1 MGSARIS
8 SQFIRLKMEARSL
21 LSITIGGKS
30 NELPMMSVV
39 TFVHA
44 LKRKKMKLFHLLFNK
59 QYNYDQNILTIISYH

>member
-44 LKRKKMKLFHLLFNK
+44 LKRKKMK
-59 QYNYDQNILTIISYH
+59 